1 MATSFDWRV
10 GVLDRKP
17 LYVCKYFMARDH
29 WQIVKHGSAGE
40 APEEGGAR
48 TLAVDAAPPKV
59 VEIATRAAS
68 LIGSGLY
75 GVDLKETDRGVFVV
89 EINDNPN
96 IDAGVEDAVL
106 KDDLYRMVLAE
117 LVRRLEKRMQ
127 PGRSRNGGVLPTL
140 GEPQPSPASADTFSC
155 EPRASRRRIAP

>member
-1 MATSFDWRV
+1 M
-10 GVLDRKP
+10 DR
-17 LYVCKYFMARDH
+17 DD
-29 WQIVKHGSAGE
+29 WQIVQHGSAGE

-89 EINDNPN
+89 EVNDNPN

-106 KDDLYRMVLAE
+106 KDDLYRAVLAE

-127 PGRSRNGGVLPTL
+127 PGRSRNGGGLPTL
-140 GEPQPSPASADTFSC
+140 GDPRPSSASAAAFSF
-155 EPRASRRRIAP
+155 ELRATRRRIAP

>member
-1 MATSFDWRV
+1 M
-10 GVLDRKP
+10 DR
-17 LYVCKYFMARDH
+17 DD
-29 WQIVKHGSAGE
+29 WQIVQHGSAGE

-48 TLAVDAAPPKV
+48 TLAVDAAPARV
-59 VEIATRAAS
+59 VEVATRAAS

-89 EINDNPN
+89 EVNDNPN
-96 IDAGVEDAVL
+96 LDAGVEDAVL

-127 PGRSRNGGVLPTL
+127 PGRIRNGVGLPIL
-140 GEPQPSPASADTFSC
+140 GEPQPSSTTADTFSF
-155 EPRASRRRIAP
+155 EPHATRRRIAP

>member
-1 MATSFDWRV
+1 
-10 GVLDRKP
+10 
-17 LYVCKYFMARDH
+17 MARDH
-29 WQIVKHGSAGE
+29 WQIVKHGGVGE

-48 TLAVDAAPPKV
+48 TLSVDAAPPRV

-89 EINDNPN
+89 EVNDNPN
-96 IDAGVEDAVL
+96 LDAGVEDAVL

-127 PGRSRNGGVLPTL
+127 PGRNRNGFGLLIP
-140 GEPQPSPASADTFSC
+140 GQPQPSSAAADTFSC
-155 EPRASRRRIAP
+155 EQRAGRRRTAR